1 MKKLL
6 FTVFTALS
14 FIGCSN
20 SDDENTQTTNN
31 PVATQYFHP
40 PTWIQGKWQKDGT
53 TLYKFTNDDF
63 YTIAGSIET
72 SYKSILQQGASLG
85 ASSSV
90 PENISETVY
99 EFTIKSGST
108 NAEYKFKKINSTKI
122 EWVNYPYAS
131 TVGAFYLTKQ

>member
-1 MKKLL
+1 M
-6 FTVFTALS
+6 
-14 FIGCSN
+14 
-20 SDDENTQTTNN
+20 
-31 PVATQYFHP
+31 
-40 PTWIQGKWQKDGT
+40 
-53 TLYKFTNDDF
+53 YKFTNNDF

-72 SYKSILQQGASLG
+72 SYKSILEQGASLG

-99 EFTIKSGST
+99 DFTIKSGST
-108 NAEYKFKKINSTKI
+108 NAEYKFKKINSTTI

>member
-20 SDDENTQTTNN
+20 HDDENTQTTNN
-31 PVATQYFHP
+31 PVTTQYFHP
-40 PTWIQGKWQKDGT
+40 PMWIQGKWQKDGT
-53 TLYKFTNDDF
+53 ALYKFTNDDF

-72 SYKSILQQGASLG
+72 SYKSILEQGASLG

-99 EFTIKSGST
+99 DFTIKSGST
-108 NAEYKFKKINSTKI
+108 NAEYKFKKINSTTI